1 MKPTVVALFILA
13 GALVPG
19 IAAQAAQPAAAPAV
33 AVHAAGFGDNPGT
46 DVSGY
51 RASAQADHD
60 ARLEAARA
68 AAEAK
73 AAADAA
79 AAQAA
84 ADAAAA
90 QAAADAAAGFVAQ
103 GDDDASWSDEG
114 SWSGGSAGTAAPA
127 AAAAPAE
134 AAPQPTSPRPDNS
147 NCGPCPA
154 ETLEWIVYDGVGYWA
169 CP

>member
-33 AVHAAGFGDNPGT
+33 AVHAAGFGDNPVT
-46 DVSGY
+46 NVSGY

-68 AAEAK
+68 AAAAK

-90 QAAADAAAGFVAQ
+90 EAAAAAVFEEA
-103 GDDDASWSDEG
+103 DDASWSDEG
-114 SWSGGSAGTAAPA
+114 SWSGGSTEEAAPA
-127 AAAAPAE
+127 AAPAPAE
-134 AAPQPTSPRPDNS
+134 AAPQPTSPRPDN
-147 NCGPCPA
+147 NACGPCSA